1 MIFAFQVPA
10 LSFRSLFALS
20 LFGLMTINAS
30 LSQATPRHGIAMHG
44 TLKHA
49 KGFRHFSFANPNA
62 PKGGK
67 MVYGQIGGFDSLNPF
82 IIRGRPAPNLRNY
95 VFESLMARAYDEPF
109 SLYGLLAQSIETAD
123 DRSWV
128 AFTINKKARF
138 SDNKPVTV
146 EDVIF
151 SHALLRDKGRPNH
164 RFYYSKVDKVEKIGT
179 DTVKFTFKPAGD
191 REMPLI
197 MGLMP
202 VLPKHIYKRDTFEK
216 TSLVTPIGSGPY
228 LVDKID
234 AGTSISYKRNPKY
247 WGRNLPANKGRYN
260 LDEVGFVFYRD
271 ANVLFEDFKKGV
283 HHIRLERDPNRWAKA
298 YRFPNMSKGLV
309 RRETMKLAIPS
320 GMNALVFNTRRKVF
334 QDINVRRALTL
345 LFDFEWVNR
354 NLYHNL
360 YKRTRSYFDRSEL
373 SSAGQAADQYERALL
388 APFPDAVSPD
398 ILQNGYAP
406 PVSDGTGRNRKARRK
421 ALRLLMKA
429 GYVLKGAVLVNKV
442 TGKPFR
448 FEILTARHDQER
460 LLLNFVS
467 SLKLVGI
474 EAHLR
479 IVDSAQYQQRKT
491 TFDYDMTDNEWR
503 ASLSPGNEQSFRWSM
518 KAADSEGSYN
528 FAGVKNPAV
537 DAMIKALLA
546 AKNRA
551 QFVSSAK
558 ALDRVLLSGHYV
570 IPLYHTP
577 GQWLAMWSHLKHP
590 QQPSLW
596 GLRLDTIWQSR
607 DKK

>member
-1 MIFAFQVPA
+1 
-10 LSFRSLFALS
+10 
-20 LFGLMTINAS
+20 
-30 LSQATPRHGIAMHG
+30 
-44 TLKHA
+44 
-49 KGFRHFSFANPNA
+49 
-62 PKGGK
+62 

-95 VFESLMARAYDEPF
+95 VFESLMGRAYDEPF
-109 SLYGLLAQSIETAD
+109 SLYGLLAQSIETPE
-123 DRSWV
+123 DRSSV
-128 AFTINKKARF
+128 TFKINPKARF
-138 SDNKPVTV
+138 SDGKPVTV

-164 RFYYSKVDKVEKIGT
+164 RFYYAKVKKVEKIAT
-179 DTVKFTFKPAGD
+179 DTVKFTFKPEGD

-202 VLPKHIYKRDTFEK
+202 VLPKHVYNRDTFEK
-216 TSLVTPIGSGPY
+216 TTLAPPTGSGPY

-234 AGTSISYKRNPKY
+234 AGSSISYKRDLNY
-247 WGRNLPANKGRYN
+247 WGRDLPINKGRYN

-298 YRFPNMSKGLV
+298 YKFPNMSKGLV
-309 RRETMKLAIPS
+309 RRETIDLAIPS
-320 GMNALVFNTRRKVF
+320 GMNALVFNTRRKIF
-334 QDINVRRALTL
+334 QDIRVRKALTL
-345 LFDFEWVNR
+345 LFDFEWINK

-373 SSAGQAADQYERALL
+373 SSGDKSADPYERALL
-388 APFPDAVSPD
+388 AKFPDAVAPG
-398 ILQNGYAP
+398 ILKKGYAP

-429 GYVLKGAVLVNKV
+429 GYVLKGATLVNKQ
-442 TGKPFR
+442 TGKPFT
-448 FEILTARHDQER
+448 FEILTARRDQER
-460 LLLNFVS
+460 LLLNFAT
-467 SLKLVGI
+467 SLNLIGI
-474 EAHLR
+474 KAHLR

-503 ASLSPGNEQSFRWSM
+503 ASLSPGNEQSFRWSL
-518 KAADSEGSYN
+518 KAADNEGSYN

-546 AKNRA
+546 AKNRK
-551 QFVSSAK
+551 QFVSSAR

>member
-1 MIFAFQVPA
+1 MIFAFPVPPLFVRPFLA
-10 LSFRSLFALS
+10 LFIFA
-20 LFGLMTINAS
+20 FFAAPIMAAP
-30 LSQATPRHGIAMHG
+30 QHGIAMHG
-44 TLKHA
+44 TLKHPKA
-49 KGFRHFSFANPNA
+49 FTHFSFANPQA

-109 SLYGLLAQSIETAD
+109 SLYGLLAQTIETPE

-128 AFTINKKARF
+128 AFKINPKARF
-138 SDNKPVTV
+138 SDGQPVTV

-164 RFYYSKVDKVEKIGT
+164 RFYYSKVKRIEKMDT
-179 DTVKFTFKPAGD
+179 DTVKFTFNSEGD

-202 VLPKHIYKRDTFEK
+202 ILPKHIYNRETFEK
-216 TSLVTPIGSGPY
+216 TTLATPTGSGPY

-234 AGTSISYKRNPKY
+234 AGSSIFYKRDPNY
-247 WGRNLPANKGRYN
+247 WGRDLPVNKGRYN
-260 LDEVGFVFYRD
+260 LDEVRFVFYRD

-283 HHIRLERDPNRWAKA
+283 NHIRLERDPNRWAKA
-298 YRFPNMSKGLV
+298 YQFPAMNKGLV
-309 RRETMKLAIPS
+309 TRETLKLAIPS

-334 QDINVRRALTL
+334 QDENVRKAISM
-345 LFDFEWVNR
+345 LFDFEWINR

-373 SSAGQAADQYERALL
+373 SSGGTPADAYERALL
-388 APFPDAVSPD
+388 KQFPDSVNAS
-398 ILQNGYAP
+398 ILKRGYTP
-406 PVSDGTGRNRKARRK
+406 PVSDGTGRNRKMRRK
-421 ALRLLMKA
+421 ALRLLIKA
-429 GYVLKGAVLVNKV
+429 GYGLKGATLVSKK
-442 TGKPFR
+442 TGRPFT
-448 FEILTARHDQER
+448 FEILTARRDQER
-460 LLLNFVS
+460 LLLSFAA
-467 SLKLVGI
+467 SLQHVGI
-474 EAHLR
+474 KAHLR

-491 TFDYDMTDNEWR
+491 TFDFDMTDNEWR
-503 ASLSPGNEQSFRWSM
+503 ASLSPGNEQSFRWST

-546 AKNRA
+546 AKNRK
-551 QFVSSAK
+551 QFVSSAR